1 MINYPCEQPPETSQ
15 LGCEVAFDAA
25 SGGYTSNIPQAIGM
39 HRFQIADVASS
50 TGLPAC
56 EVVVIPASTSGSYFV
71 TLDGRGTGRASLT
84 FQTRSDPAD
93 IVAVSDAQSVGAG
106 STAYYRVHYDAAGAT
121 SVSIESVTG
130 VAVAQPIPAL
140 RLQSNPNP
148 SLGMTTVQLD
158 LPRGGFGDL
167 RVLDLQGRVVA
178 TLRRGAFAAG
188 QTRLEWNGR
197 TDSGLNCASGLYFIR
212 AAIDQTVVVS
222 RVVLVR

>member
-1 MINYPCEQPPETSQ
+1 M
-15 LGCEVAFDAA
+15 
-25 SGGYTSNIPQAIGM
+25 
-39 HRFQIADVASS
+39 
-50 TGLPAC
+50 
-56 EVVVIPASTSGSYFV
+56 
-71 TLDGRGTGRASLT
+71 T

-106 STAYYRVHYDAAGAT
+106 STAYYRVHYDATGAT